1 MIRLDMS
8 EYMEKHA
15 VSKLIGSPPGYVG
28 FDEGGQLTE
37 KIRRHPYSVLLLDE
51 IEKAHPDVFNI
62 MLQIL
67 EDGRLTDSKGRLVDF
82 KNCVI
87 IMTSNLGAT
96 NIDAKRIGFSV
107 AESDRG
113 YEQMKQGILEEL
125 KKAFRPEFINRLDDI
140 IVFHKLSQEHTK
152 QIVRLMLS
160 NVIKRLEEREIY
172 LTYSDDT
179 VEYLAKEGFDENYG
193 ARPLRRMIQQIVE
206 DEMSEEILKGTIS
219 ITDHV
224 SMYMENGKPAF
235 KKDVQLSKPEKQEE

>member
-1 MIRLDMS
+1 M
-8 EYMEKHA
+8 
-15 VSKLIGSPPGYVG
+15 
-28 FDEGGQLTE
+28 
-37 KIRRHPYSVLLLDE
+37 LLLDE

-235 KKDVQLSKPEKQEE
+235 KKDVQLSKSEKQKEKA